1 MADLTGGEA
10 ADPRYLTLLNAVS
23 ANVTGSSFDAG
34 DLKDELTLEVIIG
47 GTVSAYS
54 VQLQGSID
62 GTNWVSIGIPETSAG
77 APGTAV
83 GPVTASTGPFAV
95 SSGVLMR
102 YFRAALAGYTG
113 TGTVTA
119 ELAFGAGL

>member
-1 MADLTGGEA
+1 MADLTDGEA
-10 ADPRYLTLLNAVS
+10 ADPRYVLLLNAVS
-23 ANVTGSSFDAG
+23 ANVTGPVIDTG
-34 DLKDELTLEVIIG
+34 DLKDELTLEVIIA

-54 VQLQGSID
+54 VQLQGSMD
-62 GTNWVSIGIPETSAG
+62 DVNWVSIGIPETSAG

-102 YFRAALAGYTG
+102 YFRAALTAYAG

-119 ELAFGAGL
+119 ELAYGAGL